1 MANIVESE
9 PDIGGGYTMVRQ
21 GATRMRRN
29 FNESAFVFYY
39 MLQKIKLERG
49 HMGLPLPPSYE

>member
-1 MANIVESE
+1 MANIVESA

-29 FNESAFVFYY
+29 FNESAFVFIACCR
-39 MLQKIKLERG
+39 K
-49 HMGLPLPPSYE
+49 